1 MGAEAVETRHR
12 RIIAAWLFAVA
23 AMVFAMIV
31 WGGITRL
38 TISGLSMVE
47 WRPLTGW
54 LPPLT
59 TAEWEVAFEKYKQF
73 PEFRELNFDM
83 TLAEFKQIYWIEYLH
98 RLLGRIIG
106 VVFLLPALFFLAKG
120 WLDRPMLRHAVILF
134 VLGGLQGVLGW
145 YMVKSGLVDIP
156 DVSPYRLTAHLAL
169 AFVIYGYLVW
179 LGLRLWWPAPS
190 VAEAANRPPG
200 FRRRWLGRYAFA
212 LVFLVFLTA
221 ISGGFV
227 AGNNAGFAYNTF
239 PLMDG
244 RWIPEDLYGLEPP
257 IRSAFEEVA
266 TVQFHHRVLAMVV
279 FLAVAAFW
287 AVSVTLRLTP
297 RQRLVVHALVAMM
310 VIQVALGIS
319 TLLMI
324 VPIYLAAPHQAGAVL
339 LFTFALWMAY
349 ELRSGEEVGAASVR
363 GSDEAFEDAVGVGGA
378 AAQRSH

>member
-1 MGAEAVETRHR
+1 MGAEVVETRHR

-59 TAEWEVAFEKYKQF
+59 TVEWEVAFEKYKQF
-73 PEFRELNFDM
+73 PEFRELNFNM

-120 WLDRPMLRHAVILF
+120 WLDRPMRRHAVILF
-134 VLGGLQGVLGW
+134 VLGGLQGALGW

-179 LGLRLWWPAPS
+179 LGLRLWWPAPL
-190 VAEAANRPPG
+190 VAKTANRPSD
-200 FRRRWLGRYAFA
+200 FRRCWLGRYAFA

-297 RQRLVVHALVAMM
+297 RQRLAVHALVAMM

-339 LFTFALWMAY
+339 LFTFALWVAY
-349 ELRSGEEVGAASVR
+349 ELRSGEEHGAARSLPEKER
-363 GSDEAFEDAVGVGGA
+363 EDTVGIAAV
-378 AAQRSH
+378 QRPG